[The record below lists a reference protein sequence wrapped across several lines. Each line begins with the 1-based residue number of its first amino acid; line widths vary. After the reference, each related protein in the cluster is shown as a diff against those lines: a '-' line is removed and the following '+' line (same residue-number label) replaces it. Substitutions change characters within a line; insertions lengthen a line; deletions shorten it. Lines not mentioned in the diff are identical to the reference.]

1 MEGECDP
8 VPADAHTPDGDAQAY
23 VQTHAWGLSLPDRPI
38 QLSDIDQLLETSADV
53 ELLGRRAPIRTWRD
67 ALTAVLEMLT
77 YARAILAADVAIL
90 RHSAAF
96 EGPDV
101 HSTVDELPEVMS
113 SRSWGDGWSEP
124 SYGADDLAMDDGF
137 FVRSDQLTSAHFEMA
152 RTDLSAPAD
161 VARAL
166 AIIEQQLTALTERQE
181 AVEARLHQIRSAIV
195 REYQREA
202 APARDRPA

>member
-8 VPADAHTPDGDAQAY
+8 VPSADTHTPDGDA
-23 VQTHAWGLSLPDRPI
+23 QTHAWGLSLPDRSI
-38 QLSDIDQLLETSADV
+38 ELVDIDQLLETSADV

-90 RHSAAF
+90 RHSPAF
-96 EGPDV
+96 EGPDGQP
-101 HSTVDELPEVMS
+101 TVDELPEVMS

-124 SYGADDLAMDDGF
+124 AYGADDSVMDDDF
-137 FVRSDQLTSAHFEMA
+137 FIRSDQLMSAHFEMA

-166 AIIEQQLTALTERQE
+166 VTIEAQLTGLTERQE
-181 AVEARLHQIRSAIV
+181 AVEARLRQIRSAIV
-195 REYQREA
+195 HEYRREA
-202 APARDRPA
+202 APARDRTA